1 MIWTLLYIIVGLYFL
16 LRIGAVLWNYV
27 SNSTHPYRKHWALSL
42 AEPMIEAVGLQNF
55 NSPDSVELAEAGQ
68 KIVRAGLLHYLE
80 LSAAS
85 SNEDAIRHLNET
97 FEASWYR
104 ADLHSLHA
112 DDDPRAAI
120 AFACV
125 RLAFFS
131 RSLMLMKWIEPDLA
145 WRVLLLNAQRARECF
160 NSWDDFGQAYL
171 AGRRQWLARFRADP
185 LSCDLEEASVK
196 AYTRRTG
203 TWSFLPWGGEAP
215 FDPQP
220 QKTA

>member
-1 MIWTLLYIIVGLYFL
+1 MIWTLLYIAVGLYIL
-16 LRIGAVLWNYV
+16 LRIGTMFWNFV
-27 SNSTHPYRKHWALSL
+27 NNSTYPYRKHWAL
-42 AEPMIEAVGLQNF
+42 AVAAPMTDAQGLEGF
-55 NSPDSVELAEAGQ
+55 SSPDSVDLADTCQ
-68 KIVRAGLLHYLE
+68 QTLRAGLLHYLE
-80 LSAAS
+80 LSPAS
-85 SNEDAIRHLNET
+85 SNEDAIRHLSRN

-104 ADLHSLHA
+104 ADLHSLNA

-131 RSLMLMKWIEPDLA
+131 RVLMLMKWIEPDLA

-160 NSWDDFGQAYL
+160 NSWEDFGQAYL

-185 LSCDLEEASVK
+185 LSCDLEEASVR
-196 AYTRRTG
+196 AFTHRTG
-203 TWSFLPWGGEAP
+203 AWSFLPWSGEAP

-220 QKTA
+220 GKTA